1 MSRYESAREIYEYL
15 ISKGFTP
22 ESACGILGNI
32 EQESGFYTS
41 ATNGTHFG
49 LCQWGGERF
58 AGLSEL
64 ATDRSKKWTDLQ
76 VQLDFLW
83 SELEGKMSKVKA
95 EIIGT
100 TDMYHATDIFCR
112 KYEICG
118 GYSKEVPRR
127 YRKAKKWYNIL
138 VLGKGTSS
146 NGNKQEA
153 TGKLKD
159 IFPNGLPQTKEE
171 MEKYLVNVSV
181 PITTKS
187 GVKTT
192 KTVKLHIAIAEDV
205 RKALQEAQDKGF
217 KVYEVQGY
225 NWRNVAG
232 SKTRSQHSYG
242 LAVDINVTENCQMK
256 NGKVTAGSFWNPGKS
271 EYSIPEDGVLVKA
284 FNSIGW
290 GWGGNFSSSKDY
302 MHFSYTGK

>member
-1 MSRYESAREIYEYL
+1 M
-15 ISKGFTP
+15 
-22 ESACGILGNI
+22 
-32 EQESGFYTS
+32 
-41 ATNGTHFG
+41 
-49 LCQWGGERF
+49 
-58 AGLSEL
+58 
-64 ATDRSKKWTDLQ
+64 
-76 VQLDFLW
+76 
-83 SELEGKMSKVKA
+83 
-95 EIIGT
+95 
-100 TDMYHATDIFCR
+100 
-112 KYEICG
+112 
-118 GYSKEVPRR
+118 
-127 YRKAKKWYNIL
+127 
-138 VLGKGTSS
+138 
-146 NGNKQEA
+146 
-153 TGKLKD
+153 
-159 IFPNGLPQTKEE
+159 PQTKEE
-171 MEKYLVNVSV
+171 MEKYLVNVLV